1 MAIRKGKL
9 MRFGLI
15 LLVICFVM
23 PMYAPAASA
32 ANTPFETEIIVRTV
46 NQFKIAADVTTFIN
60 KAVQYNVDVI
70 NLNVKQDEDD
80 EVPSGYVFYDSDIA
94 PIAPGY
100 ATFDALQ
107 HVITAAHANNIKV
120 RAWIPQFHDQAAFNL
135 NPGWQ
140 MYSLVGGVA
149 KPFKGSGGDEYFV
162 NPIHPDVQAYQ
173 RSIISEVVSNY
184 DVDGV
189 VLDWLR
195 FDDYNMD
202 VSSYTVNLYQSLY
215 GYSPLTI
222 NFATDSTRRQEWN
235 AWRTDKI
242 GQYVADVRDD
252 IEAVKPGLELGV
264 YILPPEFTEVG
275 QDVSKFHES
284 IDFVAPMAYFDDW
297 GFTPDWVYGTNGI
310 LADTAALAGSAVR
323 IVPALDDDWT
333 TAQYNQVYGGIRD
346 NYPNV
351 THLSFF
357 SYGAW
362 SDTTLSQINT
372 RRTWPDNG
380 EYDAALPAGWKARNI
395 GLTAGTA
402 SYSSGDFTLTSKSS
416 DIWGT
421 QDKLNFIYQTM
432 TGDGTIVAKVNAM
445 SNMNSWAKAGVM
457 IRDTLNPSA
466 KHADMLM
473 TPSNGATFQ
482 YRAATGGSMT
492 DVLASASVP
501 RWVKLERAG
510 NQFIGYISSNGT
522 SWSEVSRKT
531 IAMNSSVY
539 VGIALSNPGSSS
551 SNKAMFSQVQI
562 Y

>member
-32 ANTPFETEIIVRTV
+32 ANTPFETEVIVRTV
-46 NQFKIAADVTTFIN
+46 NQFKNAADVTTFIN

-120 RAWIPQFHDQAAFNL
+120 RAWIPQFHDQAAFNF

-310 LADTAALAGSAVR
+310 LADTADLAGSAVR

-457 IRDTLNPSA
+457 MRDTLNPSA

-482 YRAATGGSMT
+482 YRSATGGSMT
-492 DVLASASVP
+492 DVLSSASVP
-501 RWVKLERAG
+501 RWVKLERSG

-522 SWSEVSRKT
+522 SWTEVSRKT

>member
-32 ANTPFETEIIVRTV
+32 ANTPFETEVIVRTV
-46 NQFKIAADVTTFIN
+46 NQFKNAADVTTFIN

-310 LADTAALAGSAVR
+310 LADTADLAGSAVR

-466 KHADMLM
+466 KHADMLI

-551 SNKAMFSQVQI
+551 SNKAVFSQVQI